1 VSAPP
6 VPSATAT
13 GTAPPATRAVGL
25 VPHRDRPVAHALAQQ
40 LTAWLVGSD
49 VEVRVPVALAAAAG
63 LEEYA
68 VDAEGFA
75 PGLDLAISLG
85 GDGTM
90 LYAVQLVYP
99 SPVPLMGVNVGML
112 GYLSELE
119 PEELEA
125 WIPHLLAGEFEV
137 SPRMMLAVDVES
149 SGPVRGSFYAL
160 NEAVIEKLRS
170 GHLIYL
176 DVSINGTAFTSYAA
190 DGLIVATPTGSTAYS
205 FSAGGPIASP
215 DLRCIVLTPISPHML
230 FDRSL
235 VLSEH
240 EEVSFVVSNGRN
252 VALTIDGRELGEL
265 CSGDRVTCRVAPEP
279 LRLVSLR
286 PRDFH
291 QILKT
296 KFSLPDR

>member
-1 VSAPP
+1 M
-6 VPSATAT
+6 
-13 GTAPPATRAVGL
+13 
-25 VPHRDRPVAHALAQQ
+25 
-40 LTAWLVGSD
+40 
-49 VEVRVPVALAAAAG
+49 
-63 LEEYA
+63 
-68 VDAEGFA
+68 
-75 PGLDLAISLG
+75 ISLG

-99 SPVPLMGVNVGML
+99 SPVPLLGVNVGML

-119 PEELEA
+119 PDELEP
-125 WIPHLLAGEFEV
+125 WMPRLLAGEFEV
-137 SPRMMLAVDVES
+137 SERMMLAVDVES
-149 SGPVRGSFYAL
+149 AGAVRGSWYAL

-205 FSAGGPIASP
+205 FSAGGPIVSP

-265 CSGDRVTCRVAPEP
+265 VLGRSRAV
-279 LRLVSLR
+279 
-286 PRDFH
+286 PRRRR
-291 QILKT
+291 
-296 KFSLPDR
+296 SRCGS

>member
-1 VSAPP
+1 VSETPE
-6 VPSATAT
+6 TAFSV
-13 GTAPPATRAVGL
+13 TRAVGL
-25 VPHRDRPVAHALAQQ
+25 VPHRDRPLAHALAQQ
-40 LTAWLVGSD
+40 LTAGLVENG
-49 VEVRVPVALAAAAG
+49 VEVRVPAALAPASG
-63 LEEYA
+63 LDAYA
-68 VDAEGFA
+68 VEPDDFA
-75 PGLDLAISLG
+75 PGLDLVISLG

-99 SPVPLMGVNVGML
+99 APVPLLGVNVGIL

-119 PEELEA
+119 PEELEP
-125 WIPHLLAGEFEV
+125 WMPRLLAGEFEV
-137 SPRMMLAVDVES
+137 SERMMLAVDVES
-149 SGPVRGSFYAL
+149 SGSVRGSWYAL

-176 DVSINGTAFTSYAA
+176 DVSINGSAFTSYAA

-215 DLRCIVLTPISPHML
+215 DLRCILLTPISPHML

-265 CSGDRVTCRVAPEP
+265 CSGDQVRCRVAKEP
-279 LRLVSLR
+279 LRLVSVR
-286 PRDFH
+286 RRDFH